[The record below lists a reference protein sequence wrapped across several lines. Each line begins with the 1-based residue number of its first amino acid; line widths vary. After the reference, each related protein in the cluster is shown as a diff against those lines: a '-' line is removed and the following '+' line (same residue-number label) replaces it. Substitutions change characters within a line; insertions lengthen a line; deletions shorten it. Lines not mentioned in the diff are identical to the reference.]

1 LVEVVVHL
9 QGEVEVAAV
18 VVVVPLMPLEQVL
31 QGQLVELEPL
41 AAQPNLPV
49 HRLSL
54 LSINV
59 SFHKT

>member
-1 LVEVVVHL
+1 
-9 QGEVEVAAV
+9 V
-18 VVVVPLMPLEQVL
+18 VVVVPLMPLEQVF